1 MPESRCYFYQDS
13 MLPVLLD
20 SLRGDWQANELARP
34 LARLKAMDNNGLLRR
49 TLAAWFR
56 HNVQPLATSKALFIH
71 RNTLE
76 YRLNRISEL
85 TGLDLGNLMTGCC
98 CMWRCSWMKSGR
110 LCVKVRRRWLI
121 PLSPKGRGECPS

>member
-1 MPESRCYFYQDS
+1 MVVGKQRMPESRCYFYQDL

-56 HNVQPLATSKALFIH
+56 HNVQPLATFKPYRLFIVILWSIGLIVY
-71 RNTLE
+71 RN
-76 YRLNRISEL
+76 
-85 TGLDLGNLMTGCC
+85 
-98 CMWRCSWMKSGR
+98 
-110 LCVKVRRRWLI
+110 
-121 PLSPKGRGECPS
+121 

>member
-1 MPESRCYFYQDS
+1 

-56 HNVQPLATSKALFIH
+56 HKCATAGNV
-71 RNTLE
+71 
-76 YRLNRISEL
+76 
-85 TGLDLGNLMTGCC
+85 
-98 CMWRCSWMKSGR
+98 
-110 LCVKVRRRWLI
+110 
-121 PLSPKGRGECPS
+121 KGVVYSS